1 MSRLE
6 QAFYFKGSPCNA
18 VELKSSLSSRFEEA
32 SSVNDTEL
40 FVIVF
45 AHGLVVFF
53 FFFFPVDI
61 MQRCD
66 PGVYLNMTVL
76 GCSNNFIEKSCPLMV
91 ATALESK
98 TALSV

>member
-6 QAFYFKGSPCNA
+6 QACYFKGRPCNA
-18 VELKSSLSSRFEEA
+18 VELKSSLNSGLEEA
-32 SSVNDTEL
+32 SSVNDSEC

-61 MQRCD
+61 MQKCD
-66 PGVYLNMTVL
+66 PVVYLNMTVL
-76 GCSNNFIEKSCPLMV
+76 GCSNNFTEKSCPLMV
-91 ATALESK
+91 ATAL
-98 TALSV
+98 